1 MKIYKQINERDLVNY
16 LEISYDTNPLHSLEQ
31 PIIPGNLLLY
41 LLEKMY
47 QKTYQE
53 QLTYLKVTFFHP
65 QSYKKFYALI
75 LIKKLFKLMTLIK
88 K

>member
-16 LEISYDTNPLHSLEQ
+16 LKISYDTNPLHSLEQ

-53 QLTYLKVTFFHP
+53 
-65 QSYKKFYALI
+65 
-75 LIKKLFKLMTLIK
+75 
-88 K
+88 